1 MSRFLLTL
9 RWSGLMV
16 LRSEAQPCPVSPRPW
31 RKIIEAVCF
40 IRGLRIT
47 GFSDIRDIFC
57 PPGSIFANNYA
68 RKKNDK
74 KMTKIDKIHFFHSNF
89 LLQTP
94 IYFCCIFIP
103 FHDKILTLPWV
114 CRLSSHFYSTSERK
128 RLIPRFE
135 ITKNLSLALSFLGS
149 NPQLLTHLLMI
160 TICSALYFMCL

>member
-1 MSRFLLTL
+1 
-9 RWSGLMV
+9 MV

-68 RKKNDK
+68 RKGTKNDK
-74 KMTKIDKIHFFHSNF
+74 KMTKIDKIHFLHSNF

-94 IYFCCIFIP
+94 IYFCFIFIP
-103 FHDKILTLPWV
+103 FHDKILTLPSV
-114 CRLSSHFYSTSERK
+114 CRLSSHFYS
-128 RLIPRFE
+128 IE
-135 ITKNLSLALSFLGS
+135 ITKSLSLALSFLGS